1 MLNFKREKNN
11 VPKYLKKHKN
21 EPARDANSA
30 ALNKAKKN
38 IYWQAG
44 LAMVTIVL
52 TIVIAFAMTSAWY
65 TNIVQTSGLVFEAEA
80 WGFEGNIKV
89 NNDPIVAG
97 PGDDGVIHLEVE
109 NDSENLIAVGVNIS
123 KARMAEE
130 MQQRLYFYVDT
141 QQTRNGETMD
151 RVYLNNQ
158 EGYTYTLFSNGKL
171 TLTEEMHN
179 GAQLKWQWV
188 YDVLGYYVYGTEV
201 TDPDGETTV
210 NIAEYLRPI
219 EYNYDEAT
227 TTFATD
233 ENGVPSMALETVD
246 GKTSVNKFL
255 VNFSKTDGYEG
266 TIDTSKKLDSG
277 FYPVAVKTDADD
289 NRYGVYAYLC
299 NYAEI
304 QMANQVDTALG
315 QAAAEGE
322 NKQQYEAQLTISAQK
337 NKNNVVNVTSLA
349 GVYAAMELGEAD
361 VIQLSSNITV
371 PSEESLT
378 IAKGQRV
385 MLDLNGY
392 TITSENTKNAIKV
405 AEGGALTMINGIVD
419 GTEAGT
425 SNGIYAVGAEVMLS
439 DVDIVGCNVG
449 LRVTDDNGTEARDS
463 KVHLLN
469 CEIEANSY
477 GIIVKGNG
485 SDSEHLTQVI
495 VEGCKITTDSVGISG
510 NGSSDQDGTDIQI
523 INSTIEGRKQD
534 DEKNNLITT
543 GIYHPQANGKL
554 TVYKSK
560 ISAYT
565 GIAIKGGSVS
575 VVDSTVEGFGEK
587 QEAELKNSGCADT
600 GDGIYIEAN
609 YSGDILLE
617 ISGGSKITSVNS
629 DSLQVLEDDKP
640 NVTVKIYSGVFDE
653 AQPVTYIAEG
663 SEQKD
668 STVTVK
674 G

>member
-171 TLTEEMHN
+171 SLTEEMHN

-315 QAAAEGE
+315 QAAAKGE

-349 GVYAAMELGEAD
+349 GVYAAIELGEAD

-392 TITSENTKNAIKV
+392 AITSENTKNAIKV

-495 VEGCKITTDSVGISG
+495 VEGCTITTDSVGISG

-523 INSTIEGRKQD
+523 INSTIKGRKQD
-534 DEKNNLITT
+534 DEENNLITT
-543 GIYHPQANGKL
+543 GIYHPQTDGKL
-554 TVYKSK
+554 TIYNSE
-560 ISAYT
+560 ITAYT
-565 GIAIKGGSVS
+565 GLAIKGGSVS

-629 DSLQVLEDDKP
+629 YSLQVLEDDKP

-663 SEQKD
+663 SEQNG
-668 STVTVK
+668 STVTIK